1 MSRIDYKAVAP
12 DGYSV
17 LRRMTS
23 YIADSGLDET
33 LRHLIYLRVS
43 QINGCTYC
51 IDRHWSDA
59 VRAGL
64 SQRLLNSLVAWKEN
78 SWFSKRQRAALAWAE
93 TLTNVSTQGAPDATY
108 EAVVSEFNESE
119 LANLTYAIAHMNAL
133 NRLAIGLRHPK
144 VDGTP
149 A

>member
-133 NRLAIGLRHPK
+133 NRLAIGLQHPK